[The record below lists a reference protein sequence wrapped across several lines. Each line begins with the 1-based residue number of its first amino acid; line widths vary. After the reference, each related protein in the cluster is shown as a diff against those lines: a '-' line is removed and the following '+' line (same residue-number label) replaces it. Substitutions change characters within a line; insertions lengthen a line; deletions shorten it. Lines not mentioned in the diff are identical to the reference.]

1 MSVRVHWSLHPAV
14 PWLGIAL
21 CLAGCTVGPDF
32 KAPAAPA
39 VSGYTP
45 EPLPGQLVVD
55 KQPADPTQTLQ
66 PGLDIPGAWWD
77 LFHSKPLADLV
88 ARALTHNADL
98 TTAQAALRQA
108 RENIYAQEG
117 SYFPSVDANFSPGRN
132 KTATGAVSPASA
144 SGNPYYSL
152 YTAQLGISY
161 NPDVFGLNRRQ
172 VESLVA
178 QAQSQRYQLEAT
190 YLTLTANLV
199 AAAITEASLRAQ
211 ISATEQIIKIESG
224 LRDIMRKQM
233 ALGQIAQIDELAQD
247 AALAQAEATL
257 PPLHKQL
264 EQQRDLITAL
274 SGRLPGEGTP
284 EQFDLASL
292 HLPEALPIS
301 LPSKL
306 VEQRPDIKQAEE
318 NLHSASALIGV
329 AVANRLPLLNL
340 TASVGSQANAFNALF
355 TPGTGFWTLAA
366 SVTQPI
372 FQGGTL
378 LHRQRAAEAAFD
390 QAASQYRS
398 TVITAFQ
405 NVADALRALQTD
417 ADAVRLAKVAEATS
431 AAALRITDAQ
441 LHLGAVA
448 YLSVLNAEQ
457 SEFQARLTLVQ
468 AQATRL
474 ADTAALFQALGG
486 GWWHRDDV
494 QVKDVTGDDVLGVIG
509 LR

>member
-1 MSVRVHWSLHPAV
+1 MIATCKTAV
-14 PWLGIAL
+14 PFL
-21 CLAGCTVGPDF
+21 CVGLLAGCSVGPDF
-32 KAPAAPA
+32 SAPAAPVA
-39 VSGYTP
+39 DSYTK
-45 EPLPGQLVVD
+45 EPLPTELAAD
-55 KQPADPTQTLQ
+55 KSAADPTQHLNTGRDL
-66 PGLDIPGAWWD
+66 PGEWWS
-77 LFHSKPLADLV
+77 LYQSPALRELV
-88 ARALTHNADL
+88 ARALAHNPDL
-98 TTAQAALRQA
+98 ATAQAALKQA

-117 SYFPSVDANFSPGRN
+117 NYFPSIDANFSPSRN

-172 VESLVA
+172 VESLAA
-178 QAQSQRYQLEAT
+178 QAEAQRYQLEAT
-190 YLTLTANLV
+190 YLTLSANLV
-199 AAAITEASLRAQ
+199 AAVITEASIRAQ
-211 ISATEQIIKIESG
+211 IAATEGIIKIETG

-247 AALAQAEATL
+247 AALAAAEATL
-257 PPLHKQL
+257 PPLRKQL

-274 SGRLPGEGTP
+274 TGRLPNEGTP
-284 EQFDLASL
+284 EEFELNSL
-292 HLPEALPIS
+292 HLPEELPIT

-340 TASVGSQANAFNALF
+340 TASLGSQANAFNALF

-405 NVADALRALQTD
+405 NVADSLRALQAD
-417 ADAVRLAKVAEATS
+417 ADAVRLAKIAESTS
-431 AAALRITDAQ
+431 AATLRITNEQ
-441 LHLGAVA
+441 LHLGAVS

-494 QVKDVTGDDVLGVIG
+494 QVKDVTGRDVLGIVG